1 MRVVV
6 TGGTGLVGPVVL
18 RRLLEVGDEPVVLS
32 RDPSKARSVLPAGC
46 QVVGWP
52 GDAAAE
58 AAALE
63 GAAGIINLA
72 GEPIAQRWSP
82 SVKRRLVE
90 SRVGTLGRLQAA
102 LARCR
107 VRPSVL
113 VSASAVGYYGDR
125 GDEILT
131 EKSPAGSGFLA
142 ETCVLWEEA
151 ARRAGEL
158 GLRTVQLRIGV
169 VLAKEGGALARLL
182 PIFRLGGGG
191 PVGSGRQWMS
201 WIHAEDLA
209 SLFVFALKEPEA
221 SGPLNAVAPGP
232 VTNRTFAAALGKE
245 LRRPAF
251 LPAPAFAL
259 SLAFGEM
266 ASVLLEG
273 QRVLPARAMELGAT
287 FRFPGLEAALHDLL
301 NGGS

>member
-1 MRVVV
+1 MRIVV
-6 TGGTGLVGPVVL
+6 TGGTGLVGSVAI
-18 RRLLEVGDEPVVLS
+18 RRLLRAGAEPVALT
-32 RDPSKARSVLPAGC
+32 RDPSKARSVLPPGC
-46 QVVGWP
+46 QVVAWSGE
-52 GDAAAE
+52 GAAE
-58 AAALE
+58 TAALE
-63 GAAGIINLA
+63 GAAGILNLA
-72 GEPIAQRWSP
+72 GEPIAQRWSKA
-82 SVKRRLVE
+82 VKSRLVG

-102 LARCR
+102 LSRCR
-107 VRPSVL
+107 VPPSVL
-113 VSASAVGYYGDR
+113 VSASAVGYYGGR

-131 EKSPAGSGFLA
+131 EESPAGSGFLA

-151 ARRAGEL
+151 ARRAGGL
-158 GLRTVQLRIGV
+158 GLRTVQVRIGV

-182 PIFRLGGGG
+182 PLFRLGGGG

-209 SLFVFALKEPEA
+209 DLLVFALKEPAA

-232 VTNRTFAAALGKE
+232 VTNRAFANALGKA

-273 QRVLPARAMELGAT
+273 QRVLPARATALGAT
-287 FRFPGLEAALHDLL
+287 FRFPDLESALRDLL
-301 NGGS
+301 N